1 MIRAVVLFTMLA
13 AWAGTA
19 VAEPV
24 PEPGPEPKPGLLK
37 RGATVDK
44 PIPETYEPLNSTYV
58 EGGEKL
64 NESIEQS
71 WELKKKAREQQEQAA
86 QPPAPTAERKAL
98 EERIEEPG
106 AATQP
111 APLPTL
117 ESQEKSIR
125 ITEP

>member
-1 MIRAVVLFTMLA
+1 MIRAGLLIAVVA

-19 VAEPV
+19 VAEPAA
-24 PEPGPEPKPGLLK
+24 EPKPGLLK

-71 WELKKKAREQQEQAA
+71 WELKKKAKEQQEQAA
-86 QPPAPTAERKAL
+86 QPPKPTPERQAL
-98 EERIEEPG
+98 ENRIEEPG
-106 AATQP
+106 ADASS
-111 APLPTL
+111 APLPQL
-117 ESQEKSIR
+117 ETQEKSIR
-125 ITEP
+125 ISEPGP